1 MTRIA
6 LGLMLAAVI
15 AAAPVDAPRPAATC
29 VDEAY
34 AEGEVLAFNL
44 AWLKVIGGKG
54 TMTIAPVEG
63 DATRLRITSEAA
75 SNEGISRFYR
85 VRDFVESTV
94 ARDSFTTLRYEK
106 RLRERK
112 RVKDVVTI
120 VDPARGIAVRRGEE
134 IKVPTPVYDP
144 LSIVYFI
151 RRLRL
156 ESGSTLKVKVLS
168 DRRVY
173 DTEIVALRR
182 ETITVPAGTFRT
194 IVVEPRLRG
203 EESGERNPEGQ
214 MQVWFSDDER
224 RLPVR
229 IRTELRAG
237 AITASLRSVT
247 GTAAGA
253 SSKLK

>member
-6 LGLMLAAVI
+6 LGLVLAAAIV
-15 AAAPVDAPRPAATC
+15 AAPVEVVPPAADS
-29 VDEAY
+29 VDKAY
-34 AEGEVLAFNL
+34 ADGEVLAFDF
-44 AWLKVIGGKG
+44 AWLRIIGGKG
-54 TMTIAPVEG
+54 TMTIAPAVG
-63 DATRLRITSEAA
+63 DPSRLRITSEVA

-144 LSIVYFI
+144 LSILYFI
-151 RRLRL
+151 RRLEL
-156 ESGSTLKVKVLS
+156 EPGSTLNVKVLS

-173 DTEIVALRR
+173 DTEIAVLRR

-203 EESGERNPEGQ
+203 GESGEREPEEQ
-214 MQVWFSDDER
+214 MQVWFSDDAR

-229 IRTELRAG
+229 IRTQLRAG

-247 GTAAGA
+247 GGGSGA
-253 SSKLK
+253 SSNLK